1 MSRDDSTGLRDVTH
15 SASSDLHALFDSYRR
30 SASSAAELVAAEAD
44 LAASSAVLLVG
55 LSIAIALLLTT
66 AWIMSM
72 LAIAAAFVAPAT
84 WALPL
89 GLVAGSNLAA
99 AYAAWLWVRSLA
111 SDLTFPELRGLLQEH
126 GRTGSE
132 SAAETP

>member
-1 MSRDDSTGLRDVTH
+1 MSSDDSTGMREVSH
-15 SASSDLHALFDSYRR
+15 SASSDLHALLDSYRR
-30 SASSAAELVAAEAD
+30 SASSAVELVAAEAN

-55 LSIAIALLLTT
+55 LSVAIALLLNT
-66 AWIMSM
+66 AWIVLM

-89 GLVAGSNLAA
+89 ALVAASNLLA

-111 SDLTFPELRGLLQEH
+111 ADLTFPELRGLLDAQRA
-126 GRTGSE
+126 GRA
-132 SAAETP
+132 SAAETE